1 MTGSI
6 LITGGT
12 GYLGGHLVTAA
23 VAAGWHTTATHH
35 ASAPP
40 PAPAP
45 ASAPAAGPGVRWER
59 LDVTDRAAVFALL
72 RRVRPDVVV
81 HAASGGWRSGS
92 RAGLDRDWAVTA
104 DGAANVAAG
113 AAVAGARLV
122 HVSS

>member
-35 ASAPP
+35 ASTPP
-40 PAPAP
+40 P
-45 ASAPAAGPGVRWER
+45 GPGVRGER
-59 LDVTDRAAVFALL
+59 LDATDRAAVLALL

-113 AAVAGARLV
+113 A
-122 HVSS
+122 